1 MKNFSHRSI
10 KISKEFKRH
19 ISDIIRIYIQDPR
32 IKFNITV
39 SKVETSNNLNNVKV
53 FIIYFN
59 KGSVLD
65 IKNIILIL
73 QKASKFI
80 CYILSKR
87 MYLRNIPK
95 IFFFH
100 DNSFLQGIKISNL
113 INKVIKKKNDI

>member
-1 MKNFSHRSI
+1 MRNFSNRSI

-32 IKFNITV
+32 IRFNITV

-53 FIIYFN
+53 FIICFD
-59 KGSVLD
+59 KGNVLN
-65 IKNIILIL
+65 IKNILLIL

-95 IFFFH
+95 ILFLH
-100 DNSFLQGIKISNL
+100 DNSFLKGLKISNL
-113 INKVIKKKNDI
+113 INKIIKKSSI